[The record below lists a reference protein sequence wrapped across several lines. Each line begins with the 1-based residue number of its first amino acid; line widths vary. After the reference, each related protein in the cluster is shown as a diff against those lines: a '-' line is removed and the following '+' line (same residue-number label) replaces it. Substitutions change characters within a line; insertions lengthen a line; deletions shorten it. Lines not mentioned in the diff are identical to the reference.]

1 MYTTSE
7 GKLYVYLPTGE
18 RTITIKAG
26 EKEYTGTVTTVTADA
41 TEAVVLNEK

>member
-1 MYTTSE
+1 MYTTVD

-26 EKEYTGTVTTVTADA
+26 EKEYKVTVVTG
-41 TEAVVLNEK
+41 